1 MDLGVK
7 DKVYFLAA
15 STRRLGRAV
24 AQELKDSGASV
35 FLGGRDEKTLVQ
47 TLKDMG
53 ADQDR
58 TVHGSVLDAS
68 SAESIEQWI
77 EEGLHT
83 FGRMD
88 GILVNAGGPPAGKFK
103 DFDDSDFDAA
113 YQLTLMSSVRMIRES
128 LPALRGSKGNVL
140 IVTSQSVREP
150 VENLIL
156 SNVFRS
162 GVNALMKTLSRE
174 LIVDGIR
181 INCIAPGLIST
192 DRLENIEKATA
203 EATGK
208 NVNEVRKEMQS
219 GIPMGRYGNPSE
231 FGKVGAFLLSPA
243 ASYVN
248 GESIQVDGGLAKS
261 V

>member
-15 STRRLGRAV
+15 SSRGLGRAV
-24 AQELKDSGASV
+24 ATELHSSGAKV
-35 FLGGRDEKTLVQ
+35 FLGGRNEDTLLQ
-47 TLKDMG
+47 TIREMG
-53 ADQDR
+53 GDQSSDVR
-58 TVHGSVLDAS
+58 GALLDCS
-68 SAESIEQWI
+68 SAESIETWI

-88 GILVNAGGPPAGKFK
+88 GLLINAGGPPAGRFK

-113 YQLTLMSSVRMIRES
+113 YQLTLMSAVRLTRES
-128 LPALRGSKGNVL
+128 LPALRGSRGSIL
-140 IVTSQSVREP
+140 MVTSLSVREP
-150 VENLIL
+150 MENLIL

-162 GVNALMKTLSRE
+162 GVNALMKSLSRD
-174 LIVDGIR
+174 LAGDGVR
-181 INCIAPGLIST
+181 VNCIAPGMVFT
-192 DRLENIEKATA
+192 DRLSGLEQGRA
-203 EATGK
+203 ESSGK
-208 NVNEVRKEMQS
+208 NVQEIRREMQS
-219 GIPMGRYGNPSE
+219 AIPMGRYGDAQE

-248 GESIQVDGGLAKS
+248 GESVQVDGGLSHS

>member
-1 MDLGVK
+1 M
-7 DKVYFLAA
+7 
-15 STRRLGRAV
+15 GRAI
-24 AQELKDSGASV
+24 AQELKECGASV
-35 FLGGRDEKTLVQ
+35 FLGGRNEDTLLK

-58 TVHGSVLDAS
+58 KVHGSVLDAS
-68 SAESIEQWI
+68 SADSIEKWI

-88 GILVNAGGPPAGKFK
+88 GLLVNAGGPPAGKFK

-113 YQLTLMSSVRMIRES
+113 YQLTLMSAVRMIRES

-140 IVTSQSVREP
+140 IVTSLSVREP
-150 VENLIL
+150 VDNLIL

-174 LIVDGIR
+174 LMPDGIR
-181 INCIAPGLIST
+181 TNCIAPGLIST
-192 DRLENIEKATA
+192 DRLENIEKANA
-203 EATGK
+203 EATGR
-208 NVNEVRKEMQS
+208 NSNEVRKEMQS
-219 GIPMGRYGNPSE
+219 GIPMGRYGDPAE
-231 FGKVGAFLLSPA
+231 FGRVGAFLLSPA

-248 GESIQVDGGLAKS
+248 GESIQVDGGLARS

>member
-1 MDLGVK
+1 MDLGVT

-15 STRRLGRAV
+15 SSRGLGRAI
-24 AQELKDSGASV
+24 AQELKESGASV
-35 FLGGRDEKTLVQ
+35 FLGGRNEDTLLK

-58 TVHGSVLDAS
+58 KVHGSVLDAS
-68 SAESIEQWI
+68 SADSIEKWI

-88 GILVNAGGPPAGKFK
+88 GLLVNAGGPPAGKFK

-113 YQLTLMSSVRMIRES
+113 YQLTLMSAVRMIRES

-140 IVTSQSVREP
+140 IVTSLSVREP
-150 VENLIL
+150 VDNLIL

-174 LIVDGIR
+174 LMPDGIR
-181 INCIAPGLIST
+181 TNCIAPGLIST
-192 DRLENIEKATA
+192 DRLENIEKANA
-203 EATGK
+203 EATGR
-208 NVNEVRKEMQS
+208 NSNEVRKEMQS
-219 GIPMGRYGNPSE
+219 GIPMGRYGDPAE
-231 FGKVGAFLLSPA
+231 FGRVGAFLLSPA

-248 GESIQVDGGLAKS
+248 GESIQVDGGLARS